1 MRQYVSECFM
11 KNKQVLAE
19 QADEY
24 LRLQKQL
31 RNVPL
36 LAQGNVFATEPPPHA
51 PRARTHYK
59 WTRKLRGKTVS
70 ETLSK
75 EQYEALK
82 AAIAANRH
90 IENVLNQMRTITQA
104 SILKTLP
111 DSPRKRTSKR
121 S

>member
-1 MRQYVSECFM
+1 M
-11 KNKQVLAE
+11 KPKQILAE
-19 QADEY
+19 HADEY

-36 LAQGNVFATEPPPHA
+36 LAQGNVFATEPPPQA

-59 WTRKLRGKTVS
+59 WTRKVRAKTVS

-75 EQYEALK
+75 EQYVAMK
-82 AAIAANRH
+82 AAIEANRLV
-90 IENVLNQMRTITQA
+90 ENALNRMRQISQD